1 MIVDVVVALQRP
13 KPGGYDPTSVR
24 GGEWT
29 PADPSAAPLPG
40 SSVRVV
46 AYLGVSRHAAEQ
58 EEPGMKVYDAAALRN
73 VALVGHGGSGKTQLV
88 SAMLFASGAVN
99 RLGRV
104 DDGTTTTDF
113 DDEEIARKHTLSS
126 SLAYA
131 EWQKNK
137 INIIDTPGFAN
148 FLADARAA
156 LRVVEAAVVVVDA
169 VHGVE
174 VQTEKLW
181 EESAGLNLPRIVVV
195 NKVDRERASL
205 ERTLETLH
213 RDCAREIAP
222 IQIPLGEERAFTGVV
237 DLVRMKAFTS
247 APDGSGKITEG
258 EIPAALVERAQKAR
272 EQLIESVAEADEQ
285 LMETFF
291 AEGTLTQEQLVAG
304 LRNATIAG
312 KLYPLVCTSALHMTG
327 IQPLLDAIVDY
338 VASPAER
345 DFPAVDANGADTS
358 VKAADAAPYSAFV
371 WKTIADPFAGR
382 ITLLRVVAGT
392 LKSDATVGNLTRET
406 TERFG
411 HLLALQGKAQTHV
424 PELKA
429 GDLGAVAK
437 LKDTRT
443 SDVIADKSLKY
454 RFAPIKFPEPVLAY
468 AIEPKSRGDEDKISS
483 AMQRLR
489 EEDPSISYARDPQT
503 HELLLSGQGQL
514 HIEVTVAKLK
524 RRFGVEVNLK
534 PPRIPYRETITAA
547 TDAHGRHKKQTGGH
561 GQFGD
566 CKIKVEP
573 LPRGS
578 DFEFVDDIFGGSIP
592 RQFIPA
598 VEKGIQDARLR
609 GFLAGYPMV
618 DFKATVFDGSF
629 HPVDSNELSFK
640 LAGSL
645 AFKDAMTRARP
656 TILEP
661 VMQVEVYAP
670 SDFAGDLMGD
680 LNGRRG
686 RIAGMDT
693 RGAMTVIRAQVPM
706 AEMLTYEQHL
716 TSATGGRGSYHMEFS
731 HYEEVPS
738 HLQSKIISAA
748 KAERGQEVAE
758 EV

>member
-1 MIVDVVVALQRP
+1 
-13 KPGGYDPTSVR
+13 
-24 GGEWT
+24 
-29 PADPSAAPLPG
+29 
-40 SSVRVV
+40 
-46 AYLGVSRHAAEQ
+46 
-58 EEPGMKVYDAAALRN
+58 MKVYDAAAIRN
-73 VALVGHGGSGKTQLV
+73 VALVGHGGCGKTQLV
-88 SAMLFASGAVN
+88 SAMLFVAGAVN
-99 RLGRV
+99 RLGKV

-113 DDEEIARKHTLSS
+113 DEEEIARKHTLSS
-126 SLAYA
+126 SLAHA
-131 EWQKNK
+131 EWQKTK
-137 INIIDTPGFAN
+137 INVIDTPGFAN
-148 FLADARAA
+148 FLSDARSA

-169 VHGVE
+169 VAGVE

-181 EESAGLNLPRIVVV
+181 AEAAALDLPRIVAL
-195 NKVDRERASL
+195 NKLDRDRASL
-205 ERTLETLH
+205 ERTLESLR
-213 RDCAREIAP
+213 RDCAREITP
-222 IQIPLGEERAFTGVV
+222 IQLPLGEERNFKGVI
-237 DLVRMKAFTS
+237 DLVTMKALTF
-247 APDGSGKITEG
+247 ADDDSGKMTE
-258 EIPAALVERAQKAR
+258 EDIPAALADQAQKAR
-272 EQLIESVAEADEQ
+272 ERLIESVAEADEQ
-285 LMETFF
+285 LMEAFF
-291 AEGTLTQEQLVAG
+291 AEGTLTQEQLVSG
-304 LRNATIAG
+304 LRTATSTG
-312 KLYPLVCTSALHMTG
+312 KLYPLVCTSGAHARG
-327 IQPLLDAIVDY
+327 VQPLLDSIIGFVP
-338 VASPAER
+338 SPADR
-345 DFPAVDANGADTS
+345 DFPAVAPDGTDTAIKASDGA
-358 VKAADAAPYSAFV
+358 AYSSFV

-382 ITLLRVVAGT
+382 ITMLRVVTGS
-392 LKSDATVGNLTRET
+392 LKSDATVNNVTRDS

-411 HLLALQGKAQTHV
+411 HLLTLQGKSQTHV

-437 LKDTRT
+437 LKDTHT
-443 SDVIADKSLKY
+443 NDVIADKSVKY

-468 AIEPKSRGDEDKISS
+468 AIEPKSRGDEDKISG

-534 PPRIPYRETITAA
+534 PPRIPYRETITAS
-547 TDAHGRHKKQTGGH
+547 TEAHGRHKKQTGGH

-578 DFEFVDDIFGGSIP
+578 DFQFVDDIFGGAIP

-598 VEKGIQDARLR
+598 VEKGIQDARTR

-629 HPVDSNELSFK
+629 HQVDSNELSFK
-640 LAGSL
+640 MAGSL

-661 VMQVEVYAP
+661 IMQVEVYAP

-686 RIAGMDT
+686 RIGGMDT

-706 AEMLTYEQHL
+706 SEMLTYEQHL
-716 TSATGGRGSYHMEFS
+716 TSATGGRGSYHMEYS
-731 HYEEVPS
+731 HYEEVP
-738 HLQSKIISAA
+738 HALQAKIITAA

>member
-1 MIVDVVVALQRP
+1 
-13 KPGGYDPTSVR
+13 
-24 GGEWT
+24 
-29 PADPSAAPLPG
+29 
-40 SSVRVV
+40 
-46 AYLGVSRHAAEQ
+46 
-58 EEPGMKVYDAAALRN
+58 MKVYDAAAIRN
-73 VALVGHGGSGKTQLV
+73 VALVGHGGCGKTQLV
-88 SAMLFASGAVN
+88 SAMLFVAGAVN
-99 RLGRV
+99 RLGKV

-126 SLAYA
+126 SLAHA
-131 EWQKNK
+131 EWQKTK
-137 INIIDTPGFAN
+137 INLIDTPGFAN
-148 FLADARAA
+148 FLSDARSA
-156 LRVVEAAVVVVDA
+156 LRVVEAAVLVVDA
-169 VHGVE
+169 VAGVE

-181 EESAGLNLPRIVVV
+181 AEAAALNLPRLVAL
-195 NKVDRERASL
+195 NKLDRDRASL
-205 ERTLETLH
+205 ERTLASLQ
-213 RDCAREIAP
+213 RDCAREITP
-222 IQIPLGEERAFTGVV
+222 IQLPLGEEKNFKGVI
-237 DLVRMKAFTS
+237 DLVTMKALTF
-247 APDGSGKITEG
+247 ADDDSGKMSEVD
-258 EIPAALVERAQKAR
+258 IPAGLLEEAQKAR
-272 EQLIESVAEADEQ
+272 ERLIESVAEADEQ
-285 LMETFF
+285 LMEAFF
-291 AEGTLTQEQLVAG
+291 AEGTLTQEQLVSG
-304 LRNATIAG
+304 LRTATAG
-312 KLYPLVCTSALHMTG
+312 GRLFPLVCTSGAHARG
-327 IQPLLDAIVDY
+327 IQPLLDSIIGFVP
-338 VASPAER
+338 SPADRE
-345 DFPAVDANGADTS
+345 FAAVAADGSETT
-358 VKAADAAPYSAFV
+358 VKASDAAPSSTFV

-382 ITLLRVVAGT
+382 ITMLRVVTGT
-392 LKSDATVGNLTRET
+392 LKSDATVNNVTRET

-411 HLLALQGKAQTHV
+411 HLLVLQGKAQTHV

-437 LKDTRT
+437 LKDTHT
-443 SDVIADKSLKY
+443 NDVIADKAVKY

-468 AIEPKSRGDEDKISS
+468 AIEPKSRGDEDKISG

-534 PPRIPYRETITAA
+534 PPRIPYRETITGS
-547 TDAHGRHKKQTGGH
+547 TEAHGRHKKQTGGH

-566 CKIKVEP
+566 CKIRVEP

-592 RQFIPA
+592 RQFVPA
-598 VEKGIQDARLR
+598 VEKGIQDARVR
-609 GFLAGYPMV
+609 GYLAGYPMV
-618 DFKATVFDGSF
+618 DFRATVFDGSF

-640 LAGSL
+640 MAGSL

-661 VMQVEVYAP
+661 IMQVEVYAP

-693 RGAMTVIRAQVPM
+693 RGSMTVIRAQVPM
-706 AEMLTYEQHL
+706 SEMLTYEQHL
-716 TSATGGRGSYHMEFS
+716 TSATGGRGSYHMEYS
-731 HYEEVPS
+731 HYEEVP
-738 HLQSKIISAA
+738 HQFQAKIIAAA